1 MGALSIRK
9 FLETGEQMNLEAESS
24 SAVLG
29 WPHPRI
35 AQITLSSPETHN
47 TLTRELVALLGELID
62 EAACGGARAMVIT
75 GSGRSFCGGAEVRY
89 FTDPASPLAN
99 DARAIRDDYVAGI
112 LKCFGALRDAPFP
125 VIAAINGFAL
135 GGGCELALACDLR
148 IMADTARIGLPEV
161 RLGAVPGGGG
171 LQLLSGI
178 VGRARALEVI
188 LTGDQWTAEEA
199 LRMGLVSAVQP
210 AAGLEASAVAL
221 AKRFLASSP
230 VAVAEAKRA
239 VYRCETASVEEAD
252 RIALDAVA
260 VVAAGA
266 DWRDGMAAFVEKRPA
281 PFRME

>member
-1 MGALSIRK
+1 M
-9 FLETGEQMNLEAESS
+9 GEQMKPEAQTSP
-24 SAVLG
+24 AVLD
-29 WPHPRI
+29 WPHPGI
-35 AQITLSSPETHN
+35 ARITLDSPQTLN
-47 TLTRELVALLGELID
+47 TLTRELVARLRELVGE
-62 EAACGGARAMVIT
+62 ATRAGARAMVVT

-89 FTDPASPLAN
+89 FTDPASPLAT
-99 DARAIRDDYVAGI
+99 DARAIRDDYVTAI
-112 LKCFGALRDAPFP
+112 LQSFGALREAPFP

-178 VGRARALEVI
+178 VGRAKALEII
-188 LTGDQWTAEEA
+188 LTGEHWTAEEA
-199 LRMGLVSAVQP
+199 MRMGLVSAVHP
-210 AAGLEASAVAL
+210 AAGLEAEAL
-221 AKRFLASSP
+221 ALARRFLVCSP

-266 DWRDGMAAFVEKRPA
+266 DWREGMASFVEKRPA
-281 PFRME
+281 RFRME